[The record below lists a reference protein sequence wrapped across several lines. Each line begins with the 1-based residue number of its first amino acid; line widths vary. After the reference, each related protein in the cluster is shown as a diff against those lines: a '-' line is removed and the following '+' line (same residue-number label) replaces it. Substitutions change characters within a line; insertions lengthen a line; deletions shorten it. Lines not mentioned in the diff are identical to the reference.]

1 MMYQWVIFLWSLS
14 VLARGESPT
23 CADTDNG
30 RICADSDQG
39 FAVYSMQVAN
49 DGNLLLIGTRNFLHA
64 FTTDTLTLKQTVDL
78 SPDPN
83 DVEQCIQ
90 QQNVECVNSIT
101 LIQQIPQSLLES
113 NATLKARYENRVLV
127 CGTNAFNPRCTV
139 HNLSNISDMFYLSAS
154 TDLGFSPYSTQWT
167 NQGALAS
174 NGAFYSATNFAEHN
188 ELTRLAVSLNPL
200 TGDTSFDAASFDRDP
215 FWVSNTD
222 FVSLHELDDHIY
234 IFGREDS
241 SEVESNPNDKFGR
254 VMRVCKSDQGI
265 VEPTEAIARFKT
277 FQKIRIACSTR
288 FDNRYPIFYYNNLQS
303 TYIHTGSDGSQWLYA
318 TFIAQLNGPSGS
330 AICKF
335 SFNENEDGSISN
347 VLSST
352 ATYYKSDGTYM
363 NVGSFDS
370 FSCPGVSGRARTRD
384 ESTSYLLIED
394 VILPKDD
401 NAIYTMNGRKYNH
414 IIVDMYEFDGSTYEV
429 IFVTTRS
436 FTVEVVF
443 FKDSEQLSSHILA
456 QYEKS
461 IGRIILDKNDSTN
474 GLRKLYTTT
483 ENFITSIVLGDCDK
497 YSNCKE
503 CLESNDPYCAWSN
516 DSQLCI
522 NKLVSNHGI
531 QIIEANEGNVNM
543 CPVIPTESSSTS
555 DTMTKTTAT
564 TTATTIATTSSS
576 CLRQVL
582 PSMSSNSDSS
592 VNQCTMDCKT
602 TVATVTSSS
611 TVSITVSVEPT
622 IGGTG
627 KNSQGPTVKEIG
639 ELVGVGIGGLILGML
654 AGIMFCLASV
664 VMRNKM
670 NHKPSDIVNSSD
682 HFMTTEPLSIVR
694 NGSSHNIPTVE
705 QYKIPISLPTEK
717 TNGGNL
723 SPLTPPS
730 ISPPMVDDSELED
743 DVISDLPSNGNLPGN
758 SGGRVKKWGIP
769 KGRTPSTRWLR
780 ASESS
785 NAGSESPLS
794 PM

>member
-1 MMYQWVIFLWSLS
+1 MYQWVIFLWSLS

-23 CADTDNG
+23 CADTVNG
-30 RICADSDQG
+30 RICADSDQS
-39 FAVYSMQVAN
+39 FAVSSMQLAN
-49 DGNLLLIGTRNFLHA
+49 EGNLLLVGTRNFLHA

-83 DVEQCIQ
+83 DVDQCIQ

-127 CGTNAFNPRCTV
+127 CGTNAFNPRCTI

-241 SEVESNPNDKFGR
+241 SEVLSNPNDKFGR

-265 VEPTEAIARFKT
+265 VDPTESIARFKT

-303 TYIHTGSDGSQWLYA
+303 TYVHTGSDGSKWLYA
-318 TFIAQLNGPSGS
+318 TFIAQVNGPSGS

-363 NVGSFDS
+363 NVMSFDP
-370 FSCPGVSGRARTRD
+370 FSCPGDLGRERTRE
-384 ESTSYLLIED
+384 ESTSYLLIDD
-394 VILPKDD
+394 VVLPKDD
-401 NAIYTMNGRKYNH
+401 KAIYTMNGRKYNH

-436 FTVEVVF
+436 LTGEIVL
-443 FKDSEQLSSHILA
+443 FKDSELLSSHIHA
-456 QYEKS
+456 QYEKR

-474 GLRKLYTTT
+474 GLRKLYTTV
-483 ENFITSIVLGDCDK
+483 ENFITSIVLGDCGK

-531 QIIEANEGNVNM
+531 QIIEANEGNINI
-543 CPVIPTESSSTS
+543 CPVLPTESSSTS
-555 DTMTKTTAT
+555 DTKTTAIT
-564 TTATTIATTSSS
+564 TTTTTSSS
-576 CLRQVL
+576 CSRQVL
-582 PSMSSNSDSS
+582 PSMSSKSDSTVS
-592 VNQCTMDCKT
+592 QCITDCSSYKT
-602 TVATVTSSS
+602 TVASLVTVTSSS
-611 TVSITVSVEPT
+611 TVSVTVSVEPT

-627 KNSQGPTVKEIG
+627 RNSQGPTVKEIG

-654 AGIMFCLASV
+654 AGILLCVASV
-664 VMRNKM
+664 VIRNKA
-670 NHKPSDIVNSSD
+670 NHKHSDIANSSD
-682 HFMTTEPLSIVR
+682 LFMTTEPLSIVR
-694 NGSSHNIPTVE
+694 NGSSHSIPTVE
-705 QYKIPISLPTEK
+705 QYKISLPTEK
-717 TNGGNL
+717 TNGNL

-743 DVISDLPSNGNLPGN
+743 DVISDLPSNGLPGN
-758 SGGRVKKWGIP
+758 SGGRIKKWGIP

-785 NAGSESPLS
+785 NAGSESPIS